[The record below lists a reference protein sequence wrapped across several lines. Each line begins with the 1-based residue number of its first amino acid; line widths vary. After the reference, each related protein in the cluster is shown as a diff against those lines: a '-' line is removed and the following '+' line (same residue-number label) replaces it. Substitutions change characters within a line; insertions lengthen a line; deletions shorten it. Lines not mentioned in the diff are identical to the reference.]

1 MIAEFILC
9 HHPNLLLANLLHVCI
24 PLIYE
29 PFSGTSG
36 CLLFIALAPHSYE
49 WRNVAFS
56 SLKALHAPQMQPETL
71 QSLGLVFLR
80 QEKSSSK
87 VPELSSPYV
96 Q

>member
-9 HHPNLLLANLLHVCI
+9 HHPNLLLANLLHIRI

-56 SLKALHAPQMQPETL
+56 SLKALHAPLMQSRDLAIIRLSVSQTRKK
-71 QSLGLVFLR
+71 FL
-80 QEKSSSK
+80 KSARA
-87 VPELSSPYV
+87 L
-96 Q
+96 